1 VTPARRDLLSLA
13 ALGVTALALRV
24 PFLPAYDEDLDTL
37 RFRLA
42 VERFDITELRP
53 HAPFYPVYLA
63 PREAHRRPRRLPAR
77 RPRPDLRRD
86 RRGPAHLHRPPRLR
100 DPRPPRRAP
109 RCPLRPRLPVPL
121 AQRREAR
128 QRHPRPRPRSPHP
141 SGSSPA
147 RVASPSARSSLRT
160 SAIVLLGLGLGV
172 RLSYFPFAIACT
184 WLVARAEGGPRALL
198 ARARDLAAGVA
209 LWLAPLILVAG
220 ARPLVAVTFAQTLG
234 HFGQWGGS
242 ALTVSSPAARLYGL
256 AWGLWANLLGGAW
269 IDAPASRWIVAPI
282 LLALLLLGARRA
294 LPLREALRLQPE
306 LAISMIA
313 YFAWALLGQNTAG
326 KPRHW
331 LPLLPLL
338 ILALAAGADT
348 LLTRAHR
355 AAIALPLL
363 LAPNGSS
370 AAPPSSA
377 PTAILHRSPPP
388 RASSRA
394 TAATDP
400 RLVIAGDAA
409 RLLLEGAPSR
419 TIRWAQGDDALLH
432 ALIDTGE
439 RGALISSEALSP
451 CPPPRARAATL
462 HALPRLQP
470 PALTLRRLPVVRARP
485 PRGEAPDFQ

>member
-1 VTPARRDLLSLA
+1 MTPARRDLLSLA
-13 ALGVTALALRV
+13 ALGVTALALRI

-63 PREAHRRPRRLPAR
+63 VAKLIAALGASPRAALGLICSATGAALLIFTTLLASEILGRRAARLAALFALASPFLWLSAEKLGSDTPGLALVTASLWLLARAHRLPE
-77 RPRPDLRRD
+77 
-86 RRGPAHLHRPPRLR
+86 
-100 DPRPPRRAP
+100 RA
-109 RCPLRPRLPVPL
+109 
-121 AQRREAR
+121 
-128 QRHPRPRPRSPHP
+128 
-141 SGSSPA
+141 
-147 RVASPSARSSLRT
+147 SSLRT

-198 ARARDLAAGVA
+198 ARARDLTAGVA

-220 ARPLVAVTFAQTLG
+220 ARPLIAVTFAQTLG

-348 LLTRAHR
+348 LLTRAR

-363 LAPNGSS
+363 LAAEWLTGG
-370 AAPPSSA
+370 AALVRAHRDPSPVA
-377 PTAILHRSPPP
+377 AAARFLET
-388 RASSRA
+388 

-419 TIRWAQGDDALLH
+419 TIRWAQGDDALLQ
-432 ALIDTGE
+432 ALIDAGE

-451 CPPPRARAATL
+451 A
-462 HALPRLQP
+462 
-470 PALTLRRLPVVRARP
+470 LRRELERRRFTLSLAFSRPRSRYVDSLWYELALHEARP
-485 PRGEAPDFQ
+485 PPQ